1 MLGQTVFISR
11 NVFDIQGLIQR
22 PERPERFK
30 SSRIPGHDALHLTP
44 CIKRVD
50 HLR

>member
-1 MLGQTVFISR
+1 MLGQTVLISR
-11 NVFDIQGLIQR
+11 NVFDVQELIQG
-22 PERPERFK
+22 RPERFK

>member
-1 MLGQTVFISR
+1 MLGQTVLISR
-11 NVFDIQGLIQR
+11 NVFDVQGLTQG
-22 PERPERFK
+22 RPERFK